1 MTLFKTTHVG
11 SFPRPA
17 EMLSKQLRKQAVSDD
32 ALRQYLKDIVAK
44 QAGLGLNII
53 NNGELPRTDYVS
65 ATLER
70 ISGFS
75 GTDRAP
81 IPRDMAELPDY
92 SRRFNNRNGLI
103 TLNPKAPV
111 MLPVCTAPLQY
122 TGEASVKKELGMMAA
137 VADDLNLA
145 SENIQLFF
153 TSPSP
158 GTLAHFMGNTHY
170 PDYETYMTALAEVL
184 KQEYETIAGYGYLVQ
199 IDCPDLAMGRHTAF
213 SHLSDSEFLTLLDT
227 NISALNRA
235 LSGIPEDQ
243 VRIHV
248 CWGNY
253 AGTHH
258 CDIELKTI
266 LPALGKLRARFI
278 SLEASNHRHA
288 HEWTVFRDQPF
299 PDDKV
304 LLPGL
309 IDTATP
315 MVEHPDLVAQR
326 LVNFA
331 EILGPERVIG
341 STDCGFS
348 TTASATAVSEEIAW
362 MKLATLVEG
371 ARRAEKQF
379 K

>member
-1 MTLFKTTHVG
+1 
-11 SFPRPA
+11 
-17 EMLSKQLRKQAVSDD
+17 
-32 ALRQYLKDIVAK
+32 
-44 QAGLGLNII
+44 
-53 NNGELPRTDYVS
+53 
-65 ATLER
+65 
-70 ISGFS
+70 
-75 GTDRAP
+75 
-81 IPRDMAELPDY
+81 
-92 SRRFNNRNGLI
+92 
-103 TLNPKAPV
+103 
-111 MLPVCTAPLQY
+111 
-122 TGEASVKKELGMMAA
+122 
-137 VADDLNLA
+137 
-145 SENIQLFF
+145 
-153 TSPSP
+153 
-158 GTLAHFMGNTHY
+158 MGNTHY
-170 PDYETYMTALAEVL
+170 PDYETYVAALAEVL
-184 KQEYETIAGYGYLVQ
+184 KREYETIAGYGYLLQ
-199 IDCPDLAMGRHTAF
+199 IDCPDLAMGRHTGF
-213 SHLSDSEFLTLLDT
+213 SHLSDSEFLALLDT
-227 NISALNRA
+227 NISALNHA

-266 LPALGKLRARFI
+266 LPALGKLRARYI

-288 HEWTVFRDQPF
+288 HEWTVFRDMPF

-326 LVNFA
+326 LVTFA

-371 ARRAEKQF
+371 AGRAEKRF
-379 K
+379 S